1 MSNYYLMKRYILAA
15 VLMLCGLT
23 GAMAQSMSD
32 DQVIKYVLKEQQAGS
47 SQQEIAAKLVQK
59 GVSVEQI
66 KRVQKKAERLKKSQG
81 LGTVD
86 KTALDDND
94 NPRLR
99 QNNAQQRQKEYN
111 SATEKLKDEK
121 LSKRQN
127 NKRNLK
133 NRKQVLLDEQEEDAT
148 MIKGTLDE
156 FMPDSLDIYDQQV
169 IRDYLKAK
177 AEYEKQAK
185 RKIFGHD
192 MFANEDLTFE
202 PAMNIATPA
211 DYVIGPGDMVF
222 IDIYGASVKTV
233 QQSVSP
239 DGFVVID
246 DFGPVQVAGMTVE
259 EADSRVKKQ
268 LGERFSSSEIKLSVG
283 QTRTIT
289 VNVMGEVV
297 APGTYTISAFST
309 VFNAL
314 YLAGGPSEIGTLRNI
329 KVYRN
334 NRLVSTVDAYDYMLN
349 GKLSGNIRLQ
359 DNDVISIGTY
369 DCLVNV
375 TGKVKRPMFYEMKKN
390 ENLGTVINYAG
401 GFAGDAYRKSVRVVR
416 KAGTQYSVYTV
427 GEFDLGEF
435 RVADEDSVSV
445 DSILP
450 RYSNMV
456 EIKGAVFRPGM
467 FQLGGQ
473 ITSVKSLLETAE
485 GVTEDAFTP
494 HAVMHRMKAD
504 RTLEVIQVDVE
515 GIMNGTVAD
524 IPLKNEDVLFIPT
537 KQEVQ
542 VEQTITIHG
551 EVMYPGV
558 YKYADNETLE
568 DFVLQAGGLK
578 ETAATVNVFVSRRVV
593 NPKATTSD
601 SIVGQSF
608 TFALKD
614 GFVIDGEQG
623 FHLQPFDE
631 VFVRKSPGYNQQQN
645 VTIEGEVLF
654 GGDYSLTKKNE
665 RLSDLVKKAGGVTDI
680 AYVAGARLER
690 RMNEAERIR
699 YEESIKLQ
707 KLQNEAAML
716 EQALKSGRSVSDI
729 RSGNQTANEK
739 LEVPETYLVGIELDK
754 ALEKPGSDYDLVL
767 REGDRLVVP
776 VYTGTVKI
784 NGEVM
789 YPNTVG
795 FEQGKK
801 VKYYINQAG
810 GYSTKAKKRKT
821 YVIYMNGDVAKGR
834 NAKVKPGC
842 EIVVPQKAISK
853 MSTTETIALG
863 SGVASIATMI
873 ATMANILS
881 K

>member
-47 SQQEIAAKLVQK
+47 SQQEIASKLVQK

-99 QNNAQQRQKEYN
+99 QNNAQQRQKDYN

-127 NKRNLK
+127 NKRSQK

-473 ITSVKSLLETAE
+473 ITSVKTLLETAE

-665 RLSDLVKKAGGVTDI
+665 RLSDLVMKAGGVTDI

-729 RSGNQTANEK
+729 RSGNQTAAEK